1 MSRLSFKEGRQEI
14 VSLLEVGEEEFERG
28 NKFAALRVLLEA
40 QSALS
45 EIFQSEIEKIECSS
59 LKSLFLLQCL
69 LTSPASI
76 H

>member
-1 MSRLSFKEGRQEI
+1 MARLSFKEGRQEI

-28 NKFAALRVLLEA
+28 NKFAALTVLLEA
-40 QSALS
+40 QGALS
-45 EIFQSEIEKIECSS
+45 EIFQSEIERIESSS